1 MFKFGEL
8 YWRKKKMMRQIC
20 LFLLCFYCGIVLSWA
35 QAPSFTPSK
44 TAEEAGFNT
53 ARLQRVDDFLNAF
66 IRDGKAPNAVTFV
79 AQNGKI
85 VHHKAYGYSNLEQ
98 KTPLRKDDIFRIAS
112 QSKLVTSIA
121 ILMLMEEGKLL
132 LDDPV
137 AQYLPEFSN
146 PVVLTNFDAN
156 SGKYETRP
164 AKGRITLRH
173 LLTHTAGIPYEHPL
187 DQKPEF
193 KLPFFCSTEAERLE
207 DGIKKL
213 AARPLLHDPG
223 ERFTYGLNTDILG
236 RVVEIVSQKS
246 LDVFFLEKIFKPLGM
261 NDTYFYLPTE
271 KTSRLVEL
279 YSKGSAQAN
288 LTLNDNRTYR
298 NFAIEGARA
307 YFSGGAG
314 LVSTIENYARLCQ
327 LVLNQGTFNGQRILS
342 RKSASLFLRNQIG
355 DLKVWDRNDG
365 FSLGLQVISDQS
377 HYGDNATPGA
387 VTWGGMYCSEYTID
401 PKENLIMLVF
411 TNVHPYAHYSEFV
424 RKFRVAVY
432 QALK

>member
-1 MFKFGEL
+1 
-8 YWRKKKMMRQIC
+8 MRQIC
-20 LFLLCFYCGIVLSWA
+20 LFLLCFSCGITLIFA
-35 QAPSFTPSK
+35 QANSFTPTK

-53 ARLQRVDDFLNAF
+53 ARLQRVDDFLNGF

-98 KTPLRKDDIFRIAS
+98 KTPLRTDAIFRIAS

-121 ILMLMEEGKLL
+121 ILMLLEEGKLL

-137 AQYLPEFSN
+137 AQYLPEFAN
-146 PVVLTNFDAN
+146 PVVLTNVDATT
-156 SGKYETRP
+156 GKYETRP

-193 KLPFFCSTEAERLE
+193 KLPFFGSTEADHLE

-223 ERFTYGLNTDILG
+223 EKFTYGLNTDILG
-236 RVVEIVSQKS
+236 RVVEVISKKP
-246 LDVFFLEKIFKPLGM
+246 LDVFFQERIFKPLGM
-261 NDTYFYLPTE
+261 NDTYFYLPAE
-271 KTSRLVEL
+271 KATRLVEL
-279 YSKGSAQAN
+279 YSKGTAQAR
-288 LTLNDNRTYR
+288 LSLHENRTYR
-298 NFAIEGARA
+298 NFAIEGART

-314 LVSTIENYARLCQ
+314 LVSTVENYARLCQ
-327 LVLNQGTFNGQRILS
+327 FVLNQGTFNGQRLLS
-342 RKSASLFLRNQIG
+342 RKSASLLLRNQIG

>member
-1 MFKFGEL
+1 
-8 YWRKKKMMRQIC
+8 MRLIITFCIVYFWLIDLSLGQANA
-20 LFLLCFYCGIVLSWA
+20 FLPA
-35 QAPSFTPSK
+35 K

-53 ARLQRVDDFLNAF
+53 ARLQRIDDLLNGF
-66 IRDGKAPNAVTFV
+66 VREGKAPNAVTFV
-79 AQNGKI
+79 AHNGKI
-85 VHHKAYGYSNLEQ
+85 IHHKAYGYSNLEQ
-98 KTPLRKDDIFRIAS
+98 KTALKKDDIFRIAS
-112 QSKLVTSIA
+112 QSKLVTSIG
-121 ILMLMEEGKLL
+121 ILMLLEEGKLL
-132 LDDPV
+132 LDDPLD
-137 AQYLPEFSN
+137 QYLPEFSN
-146 PVVLTNFDAN
+146 PVVLTKHDPAN
-156 SGKYETRP
+156 GKYETRP

-173 LLTHTAGIPYEHPL
+173 LLTHTAGISYEHPL
-187 DQKPEF
+187 DQSPEF

-223 ERFTYGLNTDILG
+223 EKFTYGLNTDILG
-236 RVVEIVSQKS
+236 RVIEVVSKKT
-246 LDVFFLEKIFKPLGM
+246 LDVFFQERIFKPLGM

-271 KTSRLVEL
+271 KAGRLVEL
-279 YSKGSAQAN
+279 YSKGSAGGP
-288 LTLNDNRTYR
+288 LSLNENRTYR
-298 NFAIEGARA
+298 NFAIEGAKT

-314 LVSTIENYARLCQ
+314 LVSTIENYGRLCQ
-327 LVLNQGTFNGQRILS
+327 FVLNQGTFNGQRLLS
-342 RKSASLFLRNQIG
+342 RNTTSLFLRNQIG

-365 FSLGLQVISDQS
+365 FSLGLQVISEQS

-401 PKENLIMLVF
+401 SKENLIMLVF

>member
-1 MFKFGEL
+1 
-8 YWRKKKMMRQIC
+8 MRQIFC
-20 LFLLCFYCGIVLSWA
+20 FALCFLCGVTLGLA
-35 QAPSFTPSK
+35 QANVFGTTK
-44 TAEEAGFNT
+44 TAEEAGFIT
-53 ARLQRVDDFLNAF
+53 PRLQRIDDFLNGF
-66 IRDGKAPNAVTFV
+66 IREGKAPNAVTFV

-85 VHHKAYGYSNLEQ
+85 VHHKAYGYANLEQ
-98 KTPLRKDDIFRIAS
+98 KTPLRKDAIFRIAS

-121 ILMLMEEGKLL
+121 ILILMEEGKLL

-146 PVVLTNFDAN
+146 PVVLTNFDAG

-164 AKGRITLRH
+164 AKTRITLRH

-223 ERFTYGLNTDILG
+223 EKFTYGLNTDILG
-236 RVVEIVSQKS
+236 RVVEVVSQKT
-246 LDVFFLEKIFKPLGM
+246 LDVFFEEKIFKPLGM

-271 KTSRLVEL
+271 KASRLVEL
-279 YSKGSAQAN
+279 YSKGTAQAD
-288 LTLNDNRTYR
+288 LTLHENRSYR
-298 NFAIEGARA
+298 NFAIEGART

-342 RKSASLFLRNQIG
+342 RKSASLLLRNQIG
-355 DLKVWDRNDG
+355 ELKVWDRNDG
-365 FSLGLQVISDQS
+365 FSLGLQVISEQS
-377 HYGDNATPGA
+377 RYGDNATPGA

-401 PKENLIMLVF
+401 PKENLILLVF

>member
-1 MFKFGEL
+1 
-8 YWRKKKMMRQIC
+8 MRQIC
-20 LFLLCFYCGIVLSWA
+20 LFLLYFSCGITLIFA
-35 QAPSFTPSK
+35 QANSFSPAK
-44 TAEEAGFNT
+44 TAEEVGFNST
-53 ARLQRVDDFLNAF
+53 RLQRVDDFLNGF

-98 KTPLRKDDIFRIAS
+98 KTPLHTDAIFRIAS

-121 ILMLMEEGKLL
+121 ILILLEEGKLL

-137 AQYLPEFSN
+137 SQYLPEFTN
-146 PVVLTNFDAN
+146 PVVLTNADATT
-156 SGKYETRP
+156 GKYETRP

-193 KLPFFCSTEAERLE
+193 KLPFYASTDADRLA

-223 ERFTYGLNTDILG
+223 EKFTYGLNTDILG
-236 RVVEIVSQKS
+236 RVVEVISQKP
-246 LDVFFLEKIFKPLGM
+246 LDVFFQERIFKPLGM
-261 NDTYFYLPTE
+261 NDTYFYLPAE
-271 KTSRLVEL
+271 KATRLVEL
-279 YSKGSAQAN
+279 YSKGTAQAS
-288 LTLNDNRTYR
+288 LSLHENRTYR
-298 NFAIEGARA
+298 NFAIEGART

-314 LVSTIENYARLCQ
+314 LVSTVENYARLCQ
-327 LVLNQGTFNGQRILS
+327 LVLNQGTFNGQRLLS
-342 RKSASLFLRNQIG
+342 RKSAALLLRNQIG

-365 FSLGLQVISDQS
+365 FSLGLQVISEQS
-377 HYGDNATPGA
+377 RYGDNATPGA

>member
-1 MFKFGEL
+1 
-8 YWRKKKMMRQIC
+8 MRLILTFCIAYLC
-20 LFLLCFYCGIVLSWA
+20 LIDLSLCQVNAFLPA
-35 QAPSFTPSK
+35 K

-53 ARLQRVDDFLNAF
+53 ARLQRVDDLLNGF
-66 IRDGKAPNAVTFV
+66 VREGKAPNAVTFV
-79 AQNGKI
+79 AHNGKI

-98 KTPLRKDDIFRIAS
+98 KTALKKDDIFRIAS
-112 QSKLVTSIA
+112 QSKLVTSIG
-121 ILMLMEEGKLL
+121 ILMLLEEGKLT
-132 LDDPV
+132 LDDPLD
-137 AQYLPEFSN
+137 QYLPEFSN
-146 PVVLTNFDAN
+146 PVVLTKHDPAT
-156 SGKYETRP
+156 GKYETRP

-173 LLTHTAGIPYEHPL
+173 LLTHTAGISYEHPL
-187 DQKPEF
+187 DQVPEF

-223 ERFTYGLNTDILG
+223 EKFTYGLNTDILG
-236 RVVEIVSQKS
+236 RVIEIVSKKP
-246 LDVFFLEKIFKPLGM
+246 LDVFFQERIFKPLGM
-261 NDTYFYLPTE
+261 NDTYFYLPAE
-271 KTSRLVEL
+271 KNARLVEL
-279 YSKGSAQAN
+279 YSKGSASA
-288 LTLNDNRTYR
+288 TLSLHENRTYR
-298 NFAIEGARA
+298 NFAIEGAKT

-314 LVSTIENYARLCQ
+314 LVSTIENYGRLCQ
-327 LVLNQGTFNGQRILS
+327 FVLNQGTFNGQRLLS
-342 RKSASLFLRNQIG
+342 RNTTSLFLRNQIG

-365 FSLGLQVISDQS
+365 FSLGLQVISEQS

>member
-1 MFKFGEL
+1 
-8 YWRKKKMMRQIC
+8 MRQIC
-20 LFLLCFYCGIVLSWA
+20 LFLLYFSCGITLVFA
-35 QAPSFTPSK
+35 QANSFTPAK
-44 TAEEAGFNT
+44 TAEEAGFNST
-53 ARLQRVDDFLNAF
+53 RLQRVDDFLNGF

-98 KTPLRKDDIFRIAS
+98 KTPLRTDAIFRIAS

-121 ILMLMEEGKLL
+121 ILMLLEEGKLL

-137 AQYLPEFSN
+137 SQYLPEFAN
-146 PVVLTNFDAN
+146 PVVLTNIDATT
-156 SGKYETRP
+156 GKYETRP

-193 KLPFFCSTEAERLE
+193 KLPFYASTDPHRLE

-223 ERFTYGLNTDILG
+223 EKFTYGLNTDILG
-236 RVVEIVSQKS
+236 RVVEVISQKP
-246 LDVFFLEKIFKPLGM
+246 LDVFFQERIFKPLGM
-261 NDTYFYLPTE
+261 NDTYFYLPAE
-271 KTSRLVEL
+271 KATRLVEL
-279 YSKGSAQAN
+279 YSKGTAQAS
-288 LTLNDNRTYR
+288 LSLHENRTFR
-298 NFAIEGARA
+298 NFAIEGART

-314 LVSTIENYARLCQ
+314 LVSTVENYARLCQ
-327 LVLNQGTFNGQRILS
+327 LVLNQGTFNGQRLLS
-342 RKSASLFLRNQIG
+342 RKSASLLLRNQIG

-365 FSLGLQVISDQS
+365 FSLGLQVISEES
-377 HYGDNATPGA
+377 RYGDNATPGA